1 MSVGDDREETS
12 DERLAPLPGGDGS
25 APIDFVTFVISM
37 SSTAMIQ
44 LGEIDGPE
52 GQAVDLVMA
61 RHSIE
66 ILQVLDEKTRGNLS
80 GEEEQVLHH
89 VLDDLRARYLARV
102 GKTEA

>member
-1 MSVGDDREETS
+1 MSDDRQDS
-12 DERLAPLPGGDGS
+12 PDERLQPLPGGDGS
-25 APIDFVTFVISM
+25 EPIDFVTLVISM

-52 GQAVDLVMA
+52 GKAIDLVMA

-66 ILQVLDEKTRGNLS
+66 ILQVLDNKTHGNLT